1 MPEIILFEPELG
13 NSSVGKQETTK
24 GFGINPEAFL
34 LSFPPIHM
42 ATTDLELWNLVKSD
56 DLEAFGELYE
66 RHWEML
72 FDAAYRRLYDKDA
85 AKDIVQEVFIY
96 CWQKREQIII
106 TETVAGYLSTAVR
119 FKVLNH
125 LKAES
130 TRLKYEQQAGTA
142 LPQISYM
149 PDKDLH
155 NSYHRELEKLPP
167 KMREVFIDS
176 RESGLSVSEIA
187 EKRALSPQ
195 TVKNQLSGALKKL
208 REGLGNFFM
217 E

>member
-1 MPEIILFEPELG
+1 
-13 NSSVGKQETTK
+13 
-24 GFGINPEAFL
+24 
-34 LSFPPIHM
+34 M
-42 ATTDLELWNLVKSD
+42 AKSDLELWQQIRSD
-56 DLEAFGELYE
+56 DLKAFGELYE

-72 FDAAYRRLYDKDA
+72 FEAAYRRLYDKDA

-96 CWQKREQIII
+96 CWQKKEQIHI
-106 TETVAGYLSTAVR
+106 TDSVAGYLSTAVR
-119 FKVLNH
+119 FKVLNY
-125 LKAES
+125 LKAEG
-130 TRLKYEQQAGTA
+130 TRQKYEQQAGGT
-142 LPQISYM
+142 LPKVTHI
-149 PDKDLH
+149 PGRDLH

-167 KMREVFIDS
+167 KMREVFMDS
-176 RESGLSVSEIA
+176 RESGLSISEIA

>member
-1 MPEIILFEPELG
+1 
-13 NSSVGKQETTK
+13 
-24 GFGINPEAFL
+24 
-34 LSFPPIHM
+34 M
-42 ATTDLELWNLVKSD
+42 AKPDLELWQQIRSD

-72 FDAAYRRLYDKDA
+72 FEAAWRRLYDKDA

-96 CWQKREQIII
+96 CWQKKDQIHI
-106 TETVAGYLSTAVR
+106 TDSVAGYLNTAVR
-119 FKVLNH
+119 FKVLNY
-125 LKAES
+125 LKAEG
-130 TRLKYEQQAGTA
+130 TRQKYEQQAGAA
-142 LPQISYM
+142 LPQVTHI
-149 PDKDLH
+149 PNQDLH

-167 KMREVFIDS
+167 KMREVFMDS